1 MGAPLASFPILQVA
15 TKELEVKG
23 TLRYTTRCF
32 EDAIDLLNR
41 GLISLKPLVTKTY
54 PLEQSETAFK
64 AVKAGEEIKIVIMN
78 QQ

>member
-32 EDAIDLLNR
+32 EDAIDLLDR
-41 GLISLKPLVTKTY
+41 GLVSLKPLVTKTY
-54 PLEQSETAFK
+54 PLAQSEMAFK

>member
-32 EDAIDLLNR
+32 EDAIDLLDR
-41 GLISLKPLVTKTY
+41 GIVSLKPLVTKTY
-54 PLEQSETAFK
+54 PLAESEMAFK
-64 AVKAGEEIKIVIMN
+64 AVKVGDEIKIVIMN